1 MQEDNMYFRCIWT
14 RNLKEDSKY
23 GFQLAHMLYNY
34 GDKFSGIIQM
44 NEKGV
49 RQVQSILKQRKQL
62 KSLSSYH
69 TKQKKS
75 FHSIRKHKGNHT
87 IKLLY
92 ILEFEDDVIIILP
105 KFCILEK
112 CEIFSTE
119 KWINFSKQLL
129 EVCFLLSINILFLLK
144 N

>member
-49 RQVQSILKQRKQL
+49 RQV
-62 KSLSSYH
+62 
-69 TKQKKS
+69 
-75 FHSIRKHKGNHT
+75 HSIRTDSLPNTQEGNEQMT
-87 IKLLY
+87 G
-92 ILEFEDDVIIILP
+92 LEYQYQQEMYKPIIREEHVNA
-105 KFCILEK
+105 LE
-112 CEIFSTE
+112 EHGYSMF
-119 KWINFSKQLL
+119 FM
-129 EVCFLLSINILFLLK
+129 
-144 N
+144 

>member
-75 FHSIRKHKGNHT
+75 FHSIRTDSLPNTQEGNELMT
-87 IKLLY
+87 G
-92 ILEFEDDVIIILP
+92 LEYQYQQEMYKPIIREEHVNA
-105 KFCILEK
+105 LE
-112 CEIFSTE
+112 EHGYSMFFMGIDE
-119 KWINFSKQLL
+119 GELIPL
-129 EVCFLLSINILFLLK
+129 EV
-144 N
+144 

>member
-1 MQEDNMYFRCIWT
+1 MYFRCIWT

-23 GFQLAHMLYNY
+23 GFQLAHMLY
-34 GDKFSGIIQM
+34 

-75 FHSIRKHKGNHT
+75 FHSIRTDSLPNTQEGNEQMT
-87 IKLLY
+87 G
-92 ILEFEDDVIIILP
+92 LEYQYQQEMYKPIIREEHVNA
-105 KFCILEK
+105 LE
-112 CEIFSTE
+112 EHGYSMFFMGIDE
-119 KWINFSKQLL
+119 GELIPL
-129 EVCFLLSINILFLLK
+129 EV
-144 N
+144 